1 MTAPKA
7 ITKSTR
13 SASSLLKLQI
23 KEETEKRKLLT
34 EFIGNH
40 LVDGVDYGKIH
51 IMPKSKCPSPYDCK
65 IEYHYSKNTLFKSG
79 SEKFM
84 SLFHLRAAFRKDTD
98 TWEMFGNTN
107 GTICYICELI
117 GPNGTVVGE
126 GRGSATLGEEQTS
139 NKVVKLAAKRAQMD
153 AILRT
158 GGLSDY
164 FTQDLEDASQ
174 VAPKIVDTTG
184 QKINYA
190 TPKQI
195 DFLKALIRLKG
206 KSEKEILAYYKVDAF
221 EKIPFENT
229 SNMIKKL
236 QSLPNAGTTQSKPEK
251 PLEEKKPDI
260 KAELQGVKPVEAP
273 KVEEKKE
280 DNPPAA
286 NFEIAW
292 MKVRFSKLLEAK
304 ILKIEDRDNLEFI
317 SHKEFLAIKDK
328 YNAKYGNQ
336 G

>member
-174 VAPKIVDTTG
+174 IEPKVVNQEG
-184 QKINYA
+184 KKINYA

-206 KSEKEILAYYKVDAF
+206 KTEKEILEYYKVDSF

-236 QSLPNAGTTQSKPEK
+236 QSLSNSGIAPSKPIA
-251 PLEEKKPDI
+251 PMPEKKENI
-260 KAELQGVKPVEAP
+260 VEELKGAKPVEEKA
-273 KVEEKKE
+273 EEKKE

-286 NFEIAW
+286 NFEVAW
-292 MKVRFSKLLEAK
+292 IKVRFSKLLEAK

-317 SHKEFLAIKDK
+317 SHKEYLAIKDK